1 MGTPT
6 PINLEADQIPIHL
19 DADLIANVID
29 PDCNTHVGTNLSPDH
44 CGPDQ
49 SAHDQCAH
57 IEPDHTDPDTPA
69 HVGPDCGAHHTGAHR
84 RCLSAQAYAV
94 AFDFVAEIST
104 AARIAA
110 GNEPRYAAWP
120 SKSRARS

>member
-1 MGTPT
+1 VGTPT
-6 PINLEADQIPIHL
+6 PIHLEADQIPIHL

-49 SAHDQCAH
+49 SA
-57 IEPDHTDPDTPA
+57 DHTDPDTPA

-94 AFDFVAEIST
+94 AFDFVADIAT

-110 GNEPRYAAWP
+110 GNQPRLLGGSGRLPRGDGP
-120 SKSRARS
+120 SE